1 MSVLSADMCEGEF
14 LFHCSH
20 FFNID
25 LYFRGILM
33 YCKNCFKKISSRSR
47 FCKYCGASVQ
57 PGKKEKDEGKEN
69 AFLQA
74 PPDLEESPADSG
86 RPDLLKEERPAE
98 KVLVSESQTEPA
110 KETKKE
116 YSFKLRSEREKEFP
130 IPPKVIGIVIGIIL
144 IFLVL
149 FVLMRSSIFQSE
161 DSINYNDYIGV
172 WQERGVEDVETSGGV
187 RLEIL
192 SVDGSTMVISMG
204 FYDGGAAY
212 NSIRVENIGATLKEG
227 SAYYTFSNDGY
238 GNSGNGVLTFNNRSI
253 QWRSVINK
261 NEAKNYEVFKVAN
274 SVPEET
280 EPSQESETTEATSES
295 KTDNDYVLP
304 DSSTKYLTE
313 EDLQGLT
320 AEELRIARNEIMA
333 RHGRQFNDPALAAY
347 FESKDWYNG
356 TVDPETFDSQVG
368 EILNEYE
375 MQNVELIQS
384 ME

>member
-1 MSVLSADMCEGEF
+1 
-14 LFHCSH
+14 
-20 FFNID
+20 
-25 LYFRGILM
+25 M

-47 FCKYCGASVQ
+47 FCKYCGAPVQ
-57 PGKKEKDEGKEN
+57 PRKKEKEEEQEKISV
-69 AFLQA
+69 QT
-74 PPDLEESPADSG
+74 PPDVEESVTEPEGMELPASTL
-86 RPDLLKEERPAE
+86 PKA
-98 KVLVSESQTEPA
+98 EPA

-261 NEAKNYEVFKVAN
+261 NEAKNHR
-274 SVPEET
+274 
-280 EPSQESETTEATSES
+280 SQ
-295 KTDNDYVLP
+295 K
-304 DSSTKYLTE
+304 
-313 EDLQGLT
+313 LQKQHLKARQITITFCLT
-320 AEELRIARNEIMA
+320 AL
-333 RHGRQFNDPALAAY
+333 
-347 FESKDWYNG
+347 
-356 TVDPETFDSQVG
+356 
-368 EILNEYE
+368 
-375 MQNVELIQS
+375 QNI
-384 ME
+384 